1 MPIIYSKDSIQTD
14 QLQSLKWFADRVS
27 DYAYDPGATQESLE
41 ENLSTLRAVYDDNQ
55 LGGVF
60 MEHMNRV
67 RLAWRDDDAF
77 KRLGL
82 YIRVPYT
89 YDDFIY
95 SEAPYQEIDAARTA
109 FERGQITAQVEQ
121 QAVKVGIKP
130 GRFRE
135 LNNSYS
141 RSLEKQVTD
150 GKMLTFPI
158 QPKKDEKISLD
169 PGEWHI
175 DNTGIWREKGSYNE
189 YACFH
194 PIAPVERLKNIDTGE
209 EKLVIAYEHEGRI
222 EYVTKSKLDL
232 FDSKKIINLAM
243 VGVAVTSR
251 TASALSDFI
260 NEIEVRNHDKFQSHW
275 SVSRLGFL
283 TNGMFSPYS
292 ADVQFDGDAAFGTV
306 FHSITEKGDYNK
318 WLECAI
324 KCRYDTKIAHAM
336 LAASFASVLLCKI
349 GALPF
354 FVHLWGGGS
363 GTGKTVALMLAASV
377 WGNPEI
383 GMYPQT
389 FNSTQVGHERTAAFL
404 NNLPMCI
411 DELQLSKD
419 SHGRS
424 NFDVYQLAQGVGRT
438 RGNRSGGV
446 EMTPTWKLCILSTG
460 ESPIVQGNAGAGAIN
475 RVIDIECKPAK
486 VQKVVSDGIGTSR
499 VLKQNY
505 GFAGRKFIEALTDDL
520 IQKATDMYDEQFT
533 ALCNGE
539 TTEKQAMAAAA
550 ILVADKLSDE
560 IVFHTGN
567 ILTADDIAEFLKTSA
582 EVSVG
587 QRGYNFLCDWVTM
600 NISKFADG
608 ANERYGKIDGDYA
621 YIIRTVYNTAMQN
634 AGYDGKAVLSWM
646 NSEGLISTSSDGKHL
661 SKLARVGELVV
672 RCVAVKV
679 DSYSAPE
686 DDELSDF
693 ITLS

>member
-1 MPIIYSKDSIQTD
+1 MPIIWTKESIQTGD
-14 QLQSLKWFADRVS
+14 LNDLRWFADKIGDFV
-27 DYAYDPGATQESLE
+27 YGIGATQESVE
-41 ENLSTLRAVYDDNQ
+41 ENLTVLRSVYDENQ
-55 LGGVF
+55 KGGLF
-60 MEHMNRV
+60 LEYLTKV
-67 RLAWRDDDAF
+67 RLALRSSDEF
-77 KRLGL
+77 NELGL
-82 YIRVPYT
+82 HIRVPYT
-89 YDDFIY
+89 YDDFMY
-95 SEAPYQEIDAARTA
+95 TEAPYQEIDAARTA
-109 FERGQITAQVEQ
+109 FEKGQIEQ
-121 QAVKVGIKP
+121 QIEDQAVKVGLKA
-130 GRFRE
+130 GKFRE
-135 LNNSYS
+135 LKNAYS

-150 GKMLTFPI
+150 GKMLTFPM
-158 QPKKDEKISLD
+158 QSKEDKVSLD

-175 DNTGIWREKGSYNE
+175 DDTGIWREKGNFNE

-209 EKLVIAYEHEGRI
+209 EKLVIAFEHEGRI
-222 EYVTKSKLDL
+222 EHITKSKLDL
-232 FDSKKIINLAM
+232 FDSKKIINLAT

-260 NEIEVRNHDKFQSHW
+260 NEIEVRNHDKFKSHW

-283 TNGMFSPYS
+283 NNGMFSPYS
-292 ADVQFDGDAAFGTV
+292 ADVQFDGDASFGNM
-306 FHSITEKGDYNK
+306 FRSIAQKGDFEK

-324 KCRYDTKIAHAM
+324 KCRADTKIAHIM
-336 LAASFASVLLCKI
+336 LAASFASVLICKI

-404 NNLPMCI
+404 NNLPMLI

-419 SHGRS
+419 THGRS

-446 EMTPTWKLCILSTG
+446 ELTPTWKLCILSTG

-475 RVIDIECKPAK
+475 RVIDIECKPAT
-486 VQKVVSDGIGTSR
+486 VQKVISDGIGTSR

-505 GFAGRKFIEALTDDL
+505 GFAGRKFIESLTNDL
-520 IQKATDMYDEQFT
+520 LQKATDMYDEQFT
-533 ALCNGE
+533 VLCNGE

-550 ILVADKLSDE
+550 VLVADKLSDDL
-560 IVFHTGN
+560 IFHTGET
-567 ILTADDIAEFLKTSA
+567 LTVDDIAEFLKTSE

-587 QRGYNFLCDWVTM
+587 QRGYNFLCDWIAS
-600 NISKFADG
+600 NASKFSDTAM
-608 ANERYGKIDGDYA
+608 ERYGKIDGDYA
-621 YIIRTVYNTAMQN
+621 YIIRTVYNNQMQN

-646 NSEGLISTSSDGKHL
+646 NAEGLISKSNDGKHL
-661 SKLARVGELVV
+661 TKLVRIGDMVI
-672 RCVAVKV
+672 RCVAVKI
-679 DSYSAPE
+679 DNYSVSE
-686 DDELSDF
+686 DAELDDF
-693 ITLS
+693 EPLL